1 MVGGEWGC
9 RSGCVGIGIEGNE
22 NCLEV
27 PNVGSEKI
35 LGLGKNC
42 LGK

>member
-22 NCLEV
+22 NCLEDWDHGRFRV
-27 PNVGSEKI
+27 
-35 LGLGKNC
+35 LGLW
-42 LGK
+42 